1 MIRRSSTHVEQGS
14 ADAICPGRNTLG
26 KVLVI
31 DDEANVRTLLDMLL
45 RSQGYDVILADN
57 GWTGL
62 QRYYQEHPDAIFLD
76 LNMPKLDGIA
86 VLKQIRNVDLTLPV
100 IIVTGDTAP
109 EREREVRALGASE
122 FIVKGRWGHS
132 QASSQ
137 GFCLC
142 GSESPRIVI
151 STSLAGASDHT
162 GPSHDKERSGSPT
175 TEMGTASISHPLRAS
190 DPGTRTE

>member
-1 MIRRSSTHVEQGS
+1 VEQGS

-122 FIVKGRWGHS
+122 FIVKGSSLHS
-132 QASSQ
+132 VGDTLKRLLKAS
-137 GFCLC
+137 
-142 GSESPRIVI
+142 
-151 STSLAGASDHT
+151 AS
-162 GPSHDKERSGSPT
+162 
-175 TEMGTASISHPLRAS
+175 AVANHPGL
-190 DPGTRTE
+190 